1 MYVPEHFAERRV
13 PVLHAAIRRI
23 GFATLVT
30 AGAQGIEASHVPL
43 LLDPEP
49 APLGTLLGHIA
60 RENPQARHAGDGEVL
75 AIFLGANAYV
85 SPSWYPSK
93 ATSGSRVVPT
103 WNYAAVHAY
112 GPVAFFEDAARLEAL
127 VTRLTALHEAG
138 RPAPWSVADAP
149 RDYLAAML
157 KAIVGF
163 AIPITRL
170 EGKWKMSQN
179 RPPGDRAGVAA
190 ALHGLGASA
199 VAAGVLG
206 EGDPEP
212 A

>member
-1 MYVPEHFAERRV
+1 MYVPEHFAEHRV
-13 PVLHAAIRRI
+13 EAQHAAMRRI

-30 AGAQGIEASHVPL
+30 TGPAGIEASHVPM

-49 APLGTLLGHIA
+49 APLGTLIGHIA
-60 RENPQARHAGDGEVL
+60 RDNPQWRQAGGGEAL

-93 ATSGSRVVPT
+93 PKSGSRVVPT
-103 WNYAAVHAY
+103 WNYVAVHAR
-112 GPVAFFEDAARLEAL
+112 GPIAWFDDAARLEAL

-138 RPAPWSVADAP
+138 RAAPWAVADAP

-163 AIPITRL
+163 AIPIARL
-170 EGKWKMSQN
+170 EGKWKLSQN
-179 RPPGDRAGVAA
+179 RPPEDRAGVAD
-190 ALHGLGASA
+190 ALR
-199 VAAGVLG
+199 AAGADAIAELVA
-206 EGDPEP
+206 DPK
-212 A
+212 AT